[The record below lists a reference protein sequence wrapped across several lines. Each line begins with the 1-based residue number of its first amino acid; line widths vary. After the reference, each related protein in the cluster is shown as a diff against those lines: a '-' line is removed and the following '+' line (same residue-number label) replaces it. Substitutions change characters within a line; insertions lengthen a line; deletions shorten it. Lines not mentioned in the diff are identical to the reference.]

1 MAEDPRSPFDFY
13 VDVFGFCNLRCP
25 SCPVGNLDDIGGHF
39 TKGLMS
45 PMLLDAI
52 LAKANRECRVG
63 SISLFNWSEPVLHP
77 ALPALIRLVRA
88 YGNRAELSA
97 NLNRLTD
104 PDALMAALPHVFR
117 VSISGFRQEIYA
129 RAHRRGNIEAVK
141 RNMERLAAARDRIGA
156 DVALQVLFHRYRYN
170 GEDEAP
176 ARAFSEALG
185 FEFMAT
191 WAMHQPVEKILA
203 LLGDPAATIA
213 PAADDHEVVSTL
225 SIDLHQALAW
235 ARASAPNDCR
245 LLERQIV
252 IDVVGDVFLCCGTTN
267 STHNRIG
274 AYLDLGITEIQAR
287 RHARTLC
294 RACMGHGVHHYL
306 QNQADFSALAET

>member
-1 MAEDPRSPFDFY
+1 MTEDPRPAFDFY

-25 SCPVGNLDDIGGHF
+25 SCPVGNIDDVGGYF

-45 PMLLDAI
+45 PALLDAI

-77 ALPALIRLVRA
+77 ELPALIRLVRA

-97 NLNRLTD
+97 NLNRLPD
-104 PDALMAALPHVFR
+104 PDGLMAAAPHLFR

-156 DVALQVLFHRYRYN
+156 NVAIQVLFHRYRYN
-170 GEDEAP
+170 RDDEAP

-185 FEFMAT
+185 FEFSAA
-191 WAMHQPVEKILA
+191 WAMHQPAEKILA
-203 LLGDPAATIA
+203 LLDDPAAAIA
-213 PAADDHEVVSTL
+213 PTADDHEVVSSL
-225 SIDLHQALAW
+225 SIDLRQALAR
-235 ARASAPNDCR
+235 ARAVAPNDCR
-245 LLERQIV
+245 LLERQVV
-252 IDVVGDVFLCCGTTN
+252 IDVAGDVFLCCGTTN
-267 STHNRIG
+267 SPRNRIG
-274 AYLDLGITEIQAR
+274 AYLDFGITEIQAR
-287 RHARTLC
+287 KRAKTLC
-294 RACMGHGVHHYL
+294 RACMGHGIHHYL
-306 QNQADFSALAET
+306 QHQDDFSDLAVS